1 MEEKR
6 TQIERVPWLLIV
18 VSLVLMVGI
27 GVAWNTLISSS
38 IWLFY
43 NPGAVNCSEEFSALP
58 YLVMLLSIPIFKLIG
73 RKAKGET
80 LTYLYLVSVFSSY
93 MAVGYGGF
101 RIPPGIISQRWLNPE
116 TISPLIPELLA
127 PPEDIATQLISGG
140 VPIPWG
146 IWLPTIMYWWFL
158 FSFFGIY
165 MVSLGTIWSTQW
177 IQVEQVPFPQTLAVY
192 ELYEQASTKRS
203 LKPYAIGTAL
213 GFAFQF
219 TVFLIMTF
227 PWFPDV
233 YGWRTNTLCY
243 GAGWIDSSSPL
254 YGIAAL
260 AVYSKNPSLA
270 ALLYMA
276 PLSTLLTSVF
286 FNAFLFVATQVAY
299 YAGYYT
305 ELMNLPG
312 CGRAECGASGIEY
325 GPPFKWG
332 VVANMGGGLGLVT
345 MYIFLQ
351 RRYLASVIRSAFGG
365 GRDEPQSTTRM
376 ALLTAAISYIVIVIL
391 LSTAGLGLSSAILMP
406 IMVWVLYFA
415 AIFVFGRT
423 GYNAIG
429 LGAHGMYWLRIIW
442 PQLPQ
447 KIDTNYALSTIL
459 ARQSGS
465 DGLSQPWGGSL
476 VSTFASYKFGN
487 MARVSFKNLYYAML
501 VTVILIPI
509 IWWMTLLPIAYSH
522 GLASLP
528 FYQSTTFVGDI
539 SYAANPESPWGGIAL
554 ENMTGGPWVPHLVA
568 GILVVWT
575 LSILH
580 ARFAVFPL
588 DPYGF
593 LLTFGTRSISEGIW
607 VMVLAAYVLKLATLR
622 VGGSKAYERLGVPV
636 ATGFLLGYAIAILI
650 GGALSVVRFFMP
662 F

>member
-1 MEEKR
+1 
-6 TQIERVPWLLIV
+6 
-18 VSLVLMVGI
+18 
-27 GVAWNTLISSS
+27 
-38 IWLFY
+38 
-43 NPGAVNCSEEFSALP
+43 
-58 YLVMLLSIPIFKLIG
+58 
-73 RKAKGET
+73 
-80 LTYLYLVSVFSSY
+80 
-93 MAVGYGGF
+93 
-101 RIPPGIISQRWLNPE
+101 
-116 TISPLIPELLA
+116 
-127 PPEDIATQLISGG
+127 
-140 VPIPWG
+140 
-146 IWLPTIMYWWFL
+146 
-158 FSFFGIY
+158 
-165 MVSLGTIWSTQW
+165 
-177 IQVEQVPFPQTLAVY
+177 
-192 ELYEQASTKRS
+192 
-203 LKPYAIGTAL
+203 
-213 GFAFQF
+213 
-219 TVFLIMTF
+219 
-227 PWFPDV
+227 
-233 YGWRTNTLCY
+233 
-243 GAGWIDSSSPL
+243 
-254 YGIAAL
+254 
-260 AVYSKNPSLA
+260 
-270 ALLYMA
+270 
-276 PLSTLLTSVF
+276 
-286 FNAFLFVATQVAY
+286 
-299 YAGYYT
+299 
-305 ELMNLPG
+305 
-312 CGRAECGASGIEY
+312 
-325 GPPFKWG
+325 
-332 VVANMGGGLGLVT
+332 
-345 MYIFLQ
+345 
-351 RRYLASVIRSAFGG
+351 
-365 GRDEPQSTTRM
+365 
-376 ALLTAAISYIVIVIL
+376 
-391 LSTAGLGLSSAILMP
+391 LGLSSAILMP

>member
-1 MEEKR
+1 LEKL
-6 TQIERVPWLLIV
+6 EAEKVPWALIV
-18 VSLVLMVGI
+18 VSLILMVSI

-58 YLVMLLSIPIFKLIG
+58 YLVMIVSIPIFKLMS
-73 RKAKGET
+73 RKVSGET
-80 LTYLYLVSVFSSY
+80 LTYLYAISVFSSY

-127 PPEDIATQLISGG
+127 PRAEIAEQLISGG
-140 VPIPWG
+140 VPIPWNN
-146 IWLPTIMYWWFL
+146 WLPTMIYWWLL

-165 MVSLGTIWSTQW
+165 MVSIGTIWSKQW
-177 IQVEQVPFPQTLAVY
+177 IKVEQVPFPQTMAVY
-192 ELYEQASTKRS
+192 EIYAQTSTRQS
-203 LKPYAIGTAL
+203 LKPYIVGIAL

-227 PWFPDV
+227 PWFPDI

-254 YGIAAL
+254 YSIAAL
-260 AVYSKNPSLA
+260 AVFSKNPSLT

-276 PLSTLLTSVF
+276 PLSTLLTSVVFNIF
-286 FNAFLFVATQVAY
+286 FFVATQVAY

-312 CGRAECGASGIEY
+312 CGRAECGATGLEY
-325 GPPFKWG
+325 GAPFKWG
-332 VVANMGGGLGLVT
+332 VIANMGGGLGLVT
-345 MYIFLQ
+345 MYLFLQ
-351 RRYLASVIRSAFGG
+351 RKYLADVFRSLFGG
-365 GRDEPQSTTRM
+365 ELDEEQKVVRTAFLSTVVSYI
-376 ALLTAAISYIVIVIL
+376 AIAALLLTAGM
-391 LSTAGLGLSSAILMP
+391 GLPSATLMP

-429 LGAHGMYWLRIIW
+429 LGAHGMYWLRVIW

-447 KIDTNYALSTIL
+447 KVDTNYALSTML

-476 VSTFASYKFGN
+476 VSTFASYRFGN
-487 MARVSFKNLYYAML
+487 LAGSSSSKNLYYVML
-501 VTVILIPI
+501 FAVILIPF
-509 IWWMTLLPIAYSH
+509 IWWMTLLPIVYSQ
-522 GLASLP
+522 GLARLP
-528 FYQSTTFVGDI
+528 FYQSTTFNGDI

-568 GILVVWT
+568 GIVIVWA
-575 LSILH
+575 LSLLH

-593 LLTFGTRSISEGIW
+593 LLTFGTRSVSEGIW
-607 VMVLAAYVLKLATLR
+607 VMVLLAWLLKLATLR
-622 VGGSKAYERLGVPV
+622 LGGSKAYERLGVPV
-636 ATGFLLGYAIAILI
+636 ATGFLAGYAIAILM
-650 GGALSVVRFFMP
+650 GGALSVVRFFYP
-662 F
+662 Y